1 MIEGVGLWVP
11 PTASDYKQLSFQP
24 WIPLAFSSLITPV
37 SNSLDRGVG
46 QPTTFPSLPKCYHD
60 PFPHSTKS
68 ASPPWAS
75 DLLTSEGSM
84 PAPPAAALALSGSSA
99 FPLPSAH
106 SPNSPVSS
114 ARPPSGQR
122 LSPNSLLTCIAA
134 ARRAQPLPFPVSR
147 TACCAHQS
155 ENSKR
160 DHPNDFRFLPGT
172 ELAGSEVRSGA
183 TSLAR
188 AGAGGQC
195 DGLGAPGA
203 RGEGWA
209 GAGPRPEGRRVAAF
223 TLRSLEEAVAVLF
236 TQMPS

>member
-1 MIEGVGLWVP
+1 MLPRSFSTLNQVCLSSLGLRPSHVRGLDARASRSCPRPLWLLCLSSALRSQPQLPGVLSP
-11 PTASDYKQLSFQP
+11 PTL
-24 WIPLAFSSLITPV
+24 
-37 SNSLDRGVG
+37 R
-46 QPTTFPSLPKCYHD
+46 
-60 PFPHSTKS
+60 
-68 ASPPWAS
+68 
-75 DLLTSEGSM
+75 
-84 PAPPAAALALSGSSA
+84 PAAESQLA
-99 FPLPSAH
+99 
-106 SPNSPVSS
+106 
-114 ARPPSGQR
+114 
-122 LSPNSLLTCIAA
+122 LTCIAA